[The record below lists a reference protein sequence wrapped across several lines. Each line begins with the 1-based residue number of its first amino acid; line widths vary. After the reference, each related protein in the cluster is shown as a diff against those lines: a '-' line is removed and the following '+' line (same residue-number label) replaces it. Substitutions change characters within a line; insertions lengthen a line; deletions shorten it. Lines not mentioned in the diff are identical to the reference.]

1 MKPTFELYD
10 FVMEDAI
17 KDRGIKKCGVI
28 HFARRANGS
37 WIDIPVMIA
46 SGKKDGPILLV
57 DACHHGDEHEGA
69 EGIIRVFNSIDPQK
83 MRGTLVA
90 IPVLNVD
97 AFAELRRYGTQDMVP
112 LDLNRSYPGN
122 DTGSLTKCIADFY
135 FTRFIKKATAVITI
149 HGGGNYLY
157 LEPITDYMHCGDEVS
172 RISQE
177 MAEAFGIE
185 KLWQIDESEYDP
197 KNGIMDENAYSVQ
210 VPVILPEIGG
220 QVTRLDQREKN
231 IDILENGIINVMKYL
246 NILEEDPVEYNNHLH
261 LQIEFLFT
269 KHGGIHK
276 PMKKG
281 GERVKKGETLA
292 IVTDLFGNEIDK
304 IVAPYDCVVEGY
316 WAYSVALPRGWS
328 YVIGKEVSGN

>member
-210 VPVILPEIGG
+210 VPVIFA
-220 QVTRLDQREKN
+220 RETVHN
-231 IDILENGIINVMKYL
+231 PHVPCRAARRAPFSPPRTAPGRA
-246 NILEEDPVEYNNHLH
+246 PARSR
-261 LQIEFLFT
+261 
-269 KHGGIHK
+269 
-276 PMKKG
+276 PPRSPRR
-281 GERVKKGETLA
+281 RV
-292 IVTDLFGNEIDK
+292 
-304 IVAPYDCVVEGY
+304 
-316 WAYSVALPRGWS
+316 PRS
-328 YVIGKEVSGN
+328 RTARARSPRARR